1 MTSWMNLMDI
11 IYPVNS
17 IYLSASNV
25 SPADIIGGS
34 WRRLENALLACAGED
49 YGSVL
54 AETGDNVISVD
65 QMPSHRHKIPFGRDD
80 WSETTPINYNTVSFD
95 RYTNTGL
102 RVYYAQGS
110 RPSDDTATGGATFY
124 TKTYFNLCLGACCLT
139 KKVIDNVLD

>member
-17 IYLSASNV
+17 IYLSASNA

-54 AETGDNVISVD
+54 VETGDNVISVD

-102 RVYYAQGS
+102 RVYYAQAKRS
-110 RPSDDTATGGATFY
+110 SDDTSTGGG
-124 TKTYFNLCLGACCLT
+124 NLLYQNIFQFMFGY
-139 KKVIDNVLD
+139 VLPNKEGDR

>member
-17 IYLSASNV
+17 IYLSASNA

-65 QMPSHRHKIPFGRDD
+65 QMPSHRHRIPFGRDD
-80 WSETTPINYNTVSFD
+80 WSETTPIDYNTVSFD
-95 RYTNTGL
+95 RYTDKGL
-102 RVYYAQGS
+102 RVYYAQE
-110 RPSDDTATGGATFY
+110 RKASDDTSTGGG
-124 TKTYFNLCLGACCLT
+124 NLLYQNIFQFMFGC
-139 KKVIDNVLD
+139 VLPNKEGDR